1 MPKYTF
7 SFVWRGMEDGGEGSS
22 VLWPMCGQRL
32 EVSPLLYQM
41 VPGYSD
47 WV

>member
-22 VLWPMCGQRL
+22 VLWPMANVWTAFRSKSC
-32 EVSPLLYQM
+32 PL
-41 VPGYSD
+41 PNGS
-47 WV
+47 WVL